1 MSRLSF
7 YLTRLF
13 LAEALA
19 LIGVVTFLLYLLQTL
34 RMFDLVSAKG
44 QDLLT
49 LAGQAALVMPP
60 VSVIFLY
67 VCIGI
72 GLARALRAL
81 DGSRQLH
88 MIHATQRLGGMFG
101 AITIY
106 TLFFTLV
113 VTSIANYFGPLA
125 DQRRLEWSASIAV
138 DLVGRA
144 LVPHR
149 FSEVSPG
156 VTIVIGGR
164 QGVGEITD
172 FFADDRRDPTNRQT
186 FSAASAVIL
195 ATERGYVLQLKNGA
209 AQYLGA
215 NGEFSSISFDRYDLS
230 LDVFAEGQGWGG
242 PKTSLEVIGEAL
254 ASGNWTNDAIY
265 LLAQR
270 NADGLRVIGICLIVA
285 AIAAFPTG
293 KRRRFEAPMEL
304 IVLAVAF
311 IERGLSTYAPTFFV
325 LAPATGSFALILAGC
340 AMLLWRL
347 RPVAASR
354 MPVPA

>member
-60 VSVIFLY
+60 VSVIYLY

-81 DGSRQLH
+81 QGTRQLH
-88 MIHATQRLGGMFG
+88 MIHATQRLSGLFG
-101 AITIY
+101 AVAIY

-113 VTSIANYFGPLA
+113 VAAIANYFGPLA

-149 FSEVSPG
+149 FTEISPG

-172 FFADDRRDPTNRQT
+172 FFADDRRDPNNRQS

-195 ATERGYVLQLKNGA
+195 ATDRGYVLQLKDGS
-209 AQYLGA
+209 AQYLGV

-230 LDVFAEGQGWGG
+230 LDVFAEAYGG
-242 PKTSLEVIGEAL
+242 APQTSLEVIGDAL
-254 ASGNWTNDAIY
+254 AMGYWTRDAIH

-285 AIAAFPTG
+285 AIAGFPSG
-293 KRRRFEAPMEL
+293 SRRRFGAPMEL

-325 LAPATGSFALILAGC
+325 LAPATGSFALVLVGC
-340 AMLLWRL
+340 LMLLWRL
-347 RPVAASR
+347 RSVRAPRMVA
-354 MPVPA
+354 VPA

>member
-88 MIHATQRLGGMFG
+88 MIHATQRLGGLFG
-101 AITIY
+101 ATVIY
-106 TLFFTLV
+106 TLFFTLL
-113 VTSIANYFGPLA
+113 VTAIANHYGPLA
-125 DQRRLEWSASIAV
+125 DQKRLEWSASIAV

-149 FSEVSPG
+149 FSEISPG

-172 FFADDRRDPTNRQT
+172 FFADDRRDPNNRQS

-230 LDVFAEGQGWGG
+230 LDIFAENQGGG
-242 PKTSLEVIGEAL
+242 PPTSLEVIATAL
-254 ASGNWTNDAIY
+254 ANGWTNDVTY

-285 AIAAFPTG
+285 AIAGFPTG

-311 IERGLSTYAPTFFV
+311 IERGLSTYAPNLFP
-325 LAPATGSFALILAGC
+325 LAPAAGSFVLVLAGC
-340 AMLLWRL
+340 AMVLWRL
-347 RPVAASR
+347 RPVAAPR
-354 MPVPA
+354 MLVPA